1 MDGSGMSF
9 LPKAAKGNAMYQLVD
24 AYRFIE
30 SAERSTSDKMKEVA
44 ATLTEDST
52 PILVKAILK

>member
-1 MDGSGMSF
+1 
-9 LPKAAKGNAMYQLVD
+9 MYQLVD

-44 ATLTEDST
+44 ATLTEDSN